1 MIRWLAMSTPE
12 CRPVIVGVAQLV
24 QRDVD
29 LAEALDPL
37 TMLVRMAREA
47 ADECGAGARALAA
60 LDTIAVV
67 PVAGWRTENPPRA
80 LGDALS
86 ARPSRE
92 IVCGVGGEFPIAM
105 FNELASSI
113 ATGRSQVALMA
124 GCNNMKT
131 LRRSAK
137 QGVKVDWTTEVSRPG
152 SPEVFGKTLPG
163 ASERERHYGLAMP
176 SEIYPI
182 FENALRVQR
191 KLGLEE
197 HRARMGKLFHPFT
210 KVAAANPYA
219 WFPVERLAEELT
231 TVAPEN
237 RMVGFP
243 YTKYLNAV
251 LDTDQAAA
259 VLLMSEAQA
268 RNLGV
273 AEEHWVY
280 WRGGADAVE
289 EAWWPSE
296 RPDHAAC
303 PAMKASQLRALER
316 SAIPLDEIDRFDL
329 YSCFPA
335 AVGMACEMLDLAFD
349 DARGLTVTGGLPY
362 FGGPANNYTTHG
374 LAQMATELR
383 EGRGAN
389 GLVTGNGWYL
399 TKHSAAVL
407 STIPPEGD
415 LEAAGTAPPLHD
427 LPTAPV
433 EVADE
438 VNGRATVETYTV
450 LYGRDSQPQR
460 GIVVGR
466 LEDGRRFLAN
476 TSDDRDLLEA
486 FAAEEAI
493 GRAGAVRHDGERN
506 IFDPS

>member
-1 MIRWLAMSTPE
+1 MSTLE
-12 CRPVIVGVAQLV
+12 RRPVLVGVAQLV

-29 LAEALDPL
+29 PAEALDPL
-37 TMLVRMAREA
+37 SMLVQVARTA
-47 ADECGAGARALAA
+47 ADDCGAGVQALAA
-60 LDTIAVV
+60 VDTIAVV

-80 LGDALS
+80 LGEALS
-86 ARPSRE
+86 VRPSRE

-113 ATGRSQVALMA
+113 AAGRSRVALMA

-131 LRRSAK
+131 LRRGAK
-137 QGVKVDWTTEVSRPG
+137 AGVKLDWTTEVSRPG
-152 SPEVFGKTLPG
+152 APEEFGKTLSG

-176 SEIYPI
+176 TEIYPI
-182 FENALRVQR
+182 FENALRARR

-197 HRARMGKLFHPFT
+197 HRARMGELFEPFT
-210 KVAAANPYA
+210 RVAAANRYA
-219 WFPVERLAEELT
+219 WFPVERGAEELT
-231 TVAPEN
+231 TVAPQN

-268 RNLGV
+268 RQLGV
-273 AEEHWVY
+273 DERHWVY

-289 EAWWPSE
+289 EAWWASE

-303 PAMKASQLRALER
+303 PAMKAALLGALER
-316 SAIPLDEIDRFDL
+316 STIGLDEIDRFDL

-335 AVGMACEMLDLAFD
+335 AVGMACEMLGLEID

-399 TKHSAAVL
+399 TKHAAAVL
-407 STIPPEGD
+407 STNPPEGD
-415 LEAAGTAPPLHD
+415 LQAAGRAAPVGD
-427 LPTAPV
+427 LPTAAV
-433 EVADE
+433 EVADAVSGSGE
-438 VNGRATVETYTV
+438 VETYTV
-450 LYGRDSQPQR
+450 LYGRDSQPER

-466 LEDGRRFLAN
+466 LDDGRRFLAN
-476 TSDDRDLLEA
+476 TPDDRSLLEA
-486 FAAEEAI
+486 FAAAEAI
-493 GRAGAVRHDGERN
+493 GRSGAVRNDGERN
-506 IFDPS
+506 LFDPN